1 MNKTKLDNLILILFS
16 IFPITIIVGPA
27 VSFINVIFISIISII
42 LIVTSRKYDFIKSQS
57 IIFLF
62 ILFIYFLFNTLISID
77 YNYSILRNFGFIRFI
92 FLFIAIN
99 FLFIKIKNLDFAFK
113 VWLGTILLVIFDSF
127 IEFSFGNNIL
137 GYGQGLYA
145 DRIVSFFKDE
155 PIVAAFLNGFFFLLI
170 GYFFDSQ
177 QLKKKYKY
185 LIYFILIVLF
195 LVCVIITGER
205 SNTIKALFGLLL
217 FFILSPRLNYLSK
230 FFVFFSSFIIFII
243 VILNSDYLKYRY
255 FDNIIKPL
263 TNYEDRKKFLNE
275 NKYIR
280 HYKSGYSVF
289 KNYPFFGVGN
299 KNYRIETR
307 DHQFTKKNYIPD
319 THPHQIYFE
328 FLSEHGLIGTFILLF
343 TFLFL
348 IFKKLKSCLSSK
360 NSLQLGAFS
369 YLMTNFLPFIPSGSF
384 FSDFNITCFF

>member
-177 QLKKKYKY
+177 QLKKKNKY

-205 SNTIKALFGLLL
+205 SNTIKALFGLL
-217 FFILSPRLNYLSK
+217 
-230 FFVFFSSFIIFII
+230 
-243 VILNSDYLKYRY
+243 
-255 FDNIIKPL
+255 
-263 TNYEDRKKFLNE
+263 
-275 NKYIR
+275 
-280 HYKSGYSVF
+280 
-289 KNYPFFGVGN
+289 
-299 KNYRIETR
+299 
-307 DHQFTKKNYIPD
+307 
-319 THPHQIYFE
+319 
-328 FLSEHGLIGTFILLF
+328 
-343 TFLFL
+343 
-348 IFKKLKSCLSSK
+348 
-360 NSLQLGAFS
+360 
-369 YLMTNFLPFIPSGSF
+369 
-384 FSDFNITCFF
+384 